1 MILLILLLMIT
12 HFACCLISH
21 FKTKLAKSYKIC
33 RFYHLTSRFKVSNS
47 QGFVVKALFG
57 LLQKLPIKNM
67 FSISWSIQNFSY
79 LWDVSNIE
87 LFFLKMFTHQAQ
99 VVDLCLAV
107 LSCFIWNRQL
117 NIFWWFSS
125 RFIKCQWALK
135 IKRWVVKW
143 F

>member
-33 RFYHLTSRFKVSNS
+33 RFYHLTIRFKVSNS

-57 LLQKLPIKNM
+57 LLQKLPIKNI

-87 LFFLKMFTHQAQ
+87 LFFLKNVHTSGTGGWSLFGCLVMLHLKQA
-99 VVDLCLAV
+99 
-107 LSCFIWNRQL
+107 
-117 NIFWWFSS
+117 
-125 RFIKCQWALK
+125 
-135 IKRWVVKW
+135 VKHILMILISVH
-143 F
+143 